1 MGAYALEVATRIDRR
16 QCVAQIAGG
25 CLGAEVGM
33 PKASIPHDALAF
45 VGDGTRAVF
54 FRKRGTIQEPDLPQ
68 RSIDFPTRITSTGR
82 FYAASIRG

>member
-33 PKASIPHDALAF
+33 PKASTHDALAF
-45 VGDGTRAVF
+45 VGDGTRAVCAAIGLS
-54 FRKRGTIQEPDLPQ
+54 RNSLPVQKVAVTPIQ
-68 RSIDFPTRITSTGR
+68 
-82 FYAASIRG
+82 AA